1 MPESNKQKLTLTVDK
16 ETIEKARQ
24 AGLDN
29 ISEFTEKVLMGF
41 TAAPTEA
48 DQAELHNQ
56 YERLFSAMLPTLKKY
71 GIDVQVGA
79 ETEYDDAEE
88 PIASYAYTFDQHGAF
103 WAEGMEGYSTKI
115 DLSKIPL
122 NDLFEPQRIVK
133 LFIKRIAQAKQENQE
148 KIEQL
153 QMAIK
158 IVEAISDSLSMKAAP
173 RVSARGQVASMVQ
186 VTSGPPTGESEK

>member
-122 NDLFEPQRIVK
+122 NDLFEPQRIGQ
-133 LFIKRIAQAKQENQE
+133 LLIRRTAQAKQENQE
-148 KIEQL
+148 KMERL
-153 QMAIK
+153 QMEIT
-158 IVEAISDSLSMKAAP
+158 IVEAITDSVRTKAAH
-173 RVSARGQVASMVQ
+173 RVRAGGQVASMRHVP
-186 VTSGPPTGESEK
+186 S